1 MRASE
6 RACGAVATH
15 ERVVFIMGFDIKQL
29 FGLAPSAEERTKS
42 CRARIRKLKREID
55 QQIRDV
61 ERASKATEREIKSC
75 AKRNDVASARALAKE
90 IVQARATVSKLYT
103 SKAQASSVENALAH
117 RVATQTSARSIEL
130 SAEVLKHMNALV
142 KTAAVREEAM
152 ELSREM
158 MKAGVMA
165 ELLDDALDVA
175 NDEIDEE
182 ETNRAIEDVLREI
195 AGEVVLPAAAKDVA
209 TAPEVVAEDAEAAE
223 ATPAS
228 AADAERS
235 ASTHALKARLDA
247 MRVGEETA

>member
-1 MRASE
+1 M
-6 RACGAVATH
+6 
-15 ERVVFIMGFDIKQL
+15 FMGFDIKQL
-29 FGLAPSAEERTKS
+29 FGLAPSAEERTKA
-42 CRARIRKLKREID
+42 CRARIRKMKREID

-61 ERASKATEREIKSC
+61 ERATKVTEREIKSC
-75 AKRNDVASARALAKE
+75 AKRNDAASARALARE

-103 SKAQASSVENALAH
+103 SKAQASSVESALAH
-117 RVATQTSARSIEL
+117 RVATQTSARSIER
-130 SAEVLKHMNALV
+130 SAEVMKHMNALV

-175 NDEIDEE
+175 LDDDVDEE

-195 AGEVVLPAAAKDVA
+195 AGEIVLPHAAKHAASVVKE
-209 TAPEVVAEDAEAAE
+209 EVVEAADSLP
-223 ATPAS
+223 TVDS
-228 AADAERS
+228 TAERS
-235 ASTHALKARLDA
+235 ASTDALKARLDA